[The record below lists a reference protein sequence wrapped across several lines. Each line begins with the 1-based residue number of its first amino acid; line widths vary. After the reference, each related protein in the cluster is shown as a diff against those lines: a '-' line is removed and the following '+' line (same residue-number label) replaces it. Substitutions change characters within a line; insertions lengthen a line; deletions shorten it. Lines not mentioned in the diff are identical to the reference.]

1 MSVLLKGYELYDWSW
16 NSRLSKDDNFMDL
29 CMIITRSS
37 KLKQGSMACLLVD
50 EAIEVKDLSPEEDLC
65 KDIISVANNRSL
77 YDDSH
82 SDIHAEIAA
91 IGEAC
96 RRGISTDNA
105 TAYITMVR
113 N

>member
-1 MSVLLKGYELYDWSW
+1 MSELLLKEYELYGWGWDT
-16 NSRLSKDDNFMDL
+16 RLSKDDNFMDL

-50 EAIEVKDLSPEEDLC
+50 EGNEVEELSSENELC
-65 KDIISVANNRSL
+65 RVISVANNRPL
-77 YDDSH
+77 FNDSH

-96 RRGISTDNA
+96 RRGISTENA
-105 TAYITMVR
+105 IAYVTM
-113 N
+113 